1 VQGESREKSKEREI
15 YMSKKSIF
23 CIATSRD
30 QADRIVDRLRTA
42 KFSKHDVAVLF
53 LDKSTSHAA
62 SHEQNGGALG
72 WLTDID
78 TLAVPKV
85 GPFIAAGP
93 LIAAAAVAAVGG
105 IARGLIGLG
114 LPEPDARNYEG
125 QVNAG
130 HILISVHSDHWGEIP
145 QAKDIFTKAG
155 AHHICTA
162 GDSAVKDNLAHQRV
176 THAVDPGLSAT
187 RA

>member
-1 VQGESREKSKEREI
+1 
-15 YMSKKSIF
+15 MSKKSIF

-30 QADRIVDRLRTA
+30 QAEQIVDCLRAA
-42 KFSKHDVAVLF
+42 KFSNHDVAVLF

-62 SHEQNGGALG
+62 AHEQNHGALG
-72 WLTDID
+72 WLTGIGP
-78 TLAVPKV
+78 LAIPGA
-85 GPFIAAGP
+85 GPFIVAGP
-93 LIAAAAVAAVGG
+93 IIAAAAVSAVGG
-105 IARGLIGLG
+105 ITRGLIGLG
-114 LPEPDARNYEG
+114 LSEPDARNYDG

-145 QAKDIFTKAG
+145 QSKDIFTKAG

-162 GDSAVKDNLAHQRV
+162 GDSAVKDRLPHQRV
-176 THAVDPGLSAT
+176 THAVDPALRAT